1 MFFLSKDQFSIER
14 FYRCT
19 EGVERLK
26 NETDDPAG
34 NRSFPEQD
42 TQSHVHGN
50 EPVKR
55 NTHFVSQK
63 LQYVEAES
71 LLNGQVQANPWYCGD
86 IRQPV
91 GQDVIGNV
99 LSMISRIDRNAMAAF

>member
-1 MFFLSKDQFSIER
+1 M
-14 FYRCT
+14 
-19 EGVERLK
+19 
-26 NETDDPAG
+26 
-34 NRSFPEQD
+34 
-42 TQSHVHGN
+42 
-50 EPVKR
+50 KR

-71 LLNGQVQANPWYCGD
+71 LLNGQVQANPWYFGD
-86 IRQPV
+86 IREPV

>member
-1 MFFLSKDQFSIER
+1 M
-14 FYRCT
+14 
-19 EGVERLK
+19 
-26 NETDDPAG
+26 
-34 NRSFPEQD
+34 
-42 TQSHVHGN
+42 
-50 EPVKR
+50 KR

-86 IRQPV
+86 IQQPV

>member
-1 MFFLSKDQFSIER
+1 MLL
-14 FYRCT
+14 
-19 EGVERLK
+19 RLYGMYSAFQK
-26 NETDDPAG
+26 ETDAPADSH
-34 NRSFPEQD
+34 SFPESGIQPP
-42 TQSHVHGN
+42 VRGN
-50 EPVKR
+50 ELVKR

-99 LSMISRIDRNAMAAF
+99 LSMNSRIDRNAMAAF

>member
-1 MFFLSKDQFSIER
+1 
-14 FYRCT
+14 
-19 EGVERLK
+19 
-26 NETDDPAG
+26 
-34 NRSFPEQD
+34 
-42 TQSHVHGN
+42 
-50 EPVKR
+50 
-55 NTHFVSQK
+55 
-63 LQYVEAES
+63 VEAES